1 MSTFPRDALEE
12 HDFLYSDDPL
22 SLTLLSE
29 TQLAETQGRKLVF
42 VVTEDWFFASH
53 FLPMARAARELGLD
67 VSVVTR
73 VRAHREAIEATGA
86 KVIPLEA
93 ERRSLN
99 PMAAGYAAG
108 QLAAILKDE
117 KADLVHCIALKSIL
131 VGGFAASMAGIGRRV
146 YALTGLGFLGA
157 RTDLVGR
164 WSQRA
169 VRLLVRGLA
178 TSRTQYLF
186 ENPDDPKL
194 LGLDPLARNV
204 TIVGGAGIDPDLLQP
219 APLPPHPPLKVAIV
233 ARMLWSKGIDLAV
246 EAVRAARAKGAD
258 VELSLYGAPDPSNPK
273 AIPEETLKAWGSEP
287 GIAWYGATQD
297 VAAVWRDHHVACLP
311 SRGGEGLPRTL
322 LEAAASGRAILTT
335 DVPGCR
341 ALVRDGVEGL
351 VVTPDDA
358 DALAKALVA
367 LAFRPDLVA
376 RMGEAARAR
385 ALEGFTER
393 HVMDDL
399 KQLYASLLRA

>member
-1 MSTFPRDALEE
+1 
-12 HDFLYSDDPL
+12 L
-22 SLTLLSE
+22 SLSPLP
-29 TQLAETQGRKLVF
+29 ETQGRKLVF
-42 VVTEDWFFASH
+42 VVTEDWFFVSH
-53 FLPMARAARELGLD
+53 FLPMARAARELGLE

-86 KVIPLEA
+86 RVIPLEA

-131 VGGFAASMAGIGRRV
+131 VGGFAASMAGVGRRV

-178 TSRTQYLF
+178 TSRTRYLF

-194 LGLDPLARNV
+194 LGLDPQDPNV
-204 TIVGGAGIDPDLLQP
+204 TIVGGAGIDPDLLRP
-219 APLPPHPPLKVAIV
+219 APLPPRPPLKVAIV
-233 ARMLWSKGIDLAV
+233 ARMLWSKGIDLAI
-246 EAVRAARAKGAD
+246 EAVRAARAQGAD

-273 AIPEETLKAWGSEP
+273 AIPEETLKTWGAEP
-287 GIAWYGATQD
+287 GISWHGPTRD
-297 VAAVWRDHHVACLP
+297 VAAVWREHHVACLP

-322 LEAAASGRAILTT
+322 LEAAACGRAILTT

-341 ALVRDGVEGL
+341 ALVRNGLEGF
-351 VVTPDDA
+351 VVMPDDA
-358 DALAKALVA
+358 DALAKTLVI
-367 LAFRPDLVA
+367 LAGEPDRVA
-376 RMGEAARAR
+376 RMGEAARLR
-385 ALEGFTER
+385 VLEGFTER

-399 KQLYASLLRA
+399 KRLYTSLLRS